1 MGQTPKDPWHD
12 ALDRWTTQD
21 LSALTQ
27 PLDGAPAGLTQEPG
41 APGPRM
47 VALTTPRV
55 VAVSAVAA
63 VLLGAVAAGGVLTY
77 TNRQRA
83 DDWRDRSVAL
93 QDLVAERTKALNR
106 QTARLNVA
114 STTLRK
120 ARGSI
125 TRSEKDVAQLEL
137 RQRELANEK
146 AQIEDQRAQLE
157 VVTGS
162 LGTCNTGLREVID
175 AIGTGVDLSTVDLTP
190 LAQTCQRADGALQT
204 YLEAFGN

>member
-1 MGQTPKDPWHD
+1 MGKTPPDPWHD

-27 PLDGAPAGLTQEPG
+27 PLEGAGAGHAQTPS
-41 APGPRM
+41 PPPRRTF
-47 VALTTPRV
+47 ALTTPRV
-55 VAVSAVAA
+55 IALSVAA
-63 VLLGAVAAGGVLTY
+63 AVMLGAAGAGGFLAY
-77 TNRQRA
+77 KNRERA

-120 ARGSI
+120 ARASI
-125 TRSEKDVAQLEL
+125 TRSEKDVTQLEL

-146 AQIEDQRAQLE
+146 AQIEDQRGQLE

-175 AIGTGVDLSTVDLTP
+175 AIGAGVDLSTVDLTP

>member
-1 MGQTPKDPWHD
+1 MGETPPDPWHD
-12 ALDRWTTQD
+12 TLNRWTTQD

-27 PLDGAPAGLTQEPG
+27 PLEGAG
-41 APGPRM
+41 AEHAQTPSPPPRRTF
-47 VALTTPRV
+47 ALTTPRV
-55 VAVSAVAA
+55 IALSVAA
-63 VLLGAVAAGGVLTY
+63 AVMLGAAGGGGFFAY
-77 TNRQRA
+77 KNRERA
-83 DDWRDRSVAL
+83 DQWRARSVVL
-93 QDLVAERTKALNR
+93 QDLVADRTSALNR

-120 ARGSI
+120 ARASI
-125 TRSEKDVAQLEL
+125 TRSESDVAQLEV

-162 LGTCNTGLREVID
+162 LGSCNVGLRDVIN
-175 AIGTGVDLSTVDLTP
+175 AISTGVDLTTVDLSP
-190 LAQTCQRADGALQT
+190 LSQTCQQADSALQT